1 MLRLL
6 WGIVL
11 GVLIGG
17 VVAALLVK
25 GFGVLAMSAI
35 VAYLAAVLVGV
46 LAGLLA
52 GKPIWAKDARIEAGL
67 KAVFGGLLAAG
78 LTFALRSWA
87 KLDLDLTRFGLGKGM
102 LGELA
107 VTTLPLISVLL
118 SVVFEVDN
126 LFGQSVEPAK
136 EKKRVAT
143 AGSPKLRAAA
153 SEGLEHEAASDSD
166 EKRGARRK
174 G

>member
-1 MLRLL
+1 MSA
-6 WGIVL
+6 
-11 GVLIGG
+11 
-17 VVAALLVK
+17 VVA
-25 GFGVLAMSAI
+25 
-35 VAYLAAVLVGV
+35 YPAAVLVGV

-107 VTTLPLISVLL
+107 VTALPLISVLL

-136 EKKRVAT
+136 ERKRVAT

-166 EKRGARRK
+166 DKRGARRK